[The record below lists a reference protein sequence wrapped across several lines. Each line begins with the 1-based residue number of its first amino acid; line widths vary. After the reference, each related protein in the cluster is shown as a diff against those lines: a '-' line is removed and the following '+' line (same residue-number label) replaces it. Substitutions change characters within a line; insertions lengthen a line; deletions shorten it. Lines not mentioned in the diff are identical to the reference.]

1 MQRLILSGIMLI
13 AVATTGPGQ
22 DVTLETAAPV
32 VVKTV
37 PEAGSDSV
45 DATLA
50 EIKVTFSKRMTEKS
64 WSWARISP
72 ASFPAM
78 PEGVGPRFEN
88 DGKTAVLPVKLE
100 KGRTYAVW
108 VNTSQLGNF
117 KDLSGLPAVPYLLV
131 FKTRP

>member
-1 MQRLILSGIMLI
+1 MLLSVTMLI
-13 AVATTGPGQ
+13 ASATMGTGQ

-37 PEAGSDSV
+37 PEAGTDGV
-45 DATLA
+45 DASLT

-72 ASFPAM
+72 TSFPAM
-78 PEGVGPRFEN
+78 PEGASPRFES

-100 KGRTYAVW
+100 KGRTYAMW
-108 VNTSQLGNF
+108 VNTSQLVNF
-117 KDLSGLPAVPYLLV
+117 KDLNGLPAVPYLLV